1 MSRIAVE
8 DRRSLLLDAAFRVIA
23 RSGVEGATTR
33 AICGEA
39 NMAQAS
45 FHYAFESRDELL
57 AELVQRGTTAEMSAV
72 SAPLVSEELAEA
84 FESGDIRLALK
95 AGLNAYVDHLVED
108 PEREQAL
115 LVLAQYARRTP
126 GLEPMAAQ
134 MYQRYYEM
142 AEMLLIAGAQ
152 TCNVDWDTPPAELA
166 PIAIAATDG
175 ITLAYLA
182 HGDRAIAD
190 RIVDETVETLLRHI
204 RETPRE

>member
-33 AICGEA
+33 AICSEA
-39 NMAQAS
+39 DMAQAS

-57 AELVQRGTTAEMSAV
+57 AELVHRGTTAEMSAV

-84 FESGDIRLALK
+84 FDSGDISLALR
-95 AGLNAYVDHLVED
+95 AGLSAYVDHLVAE
-108 PEREQAL
+108 PEREMAMIT
-115 LVLAQYARRTP
+115 LAQYARRTQ
-126 GLEPMAAQ
+126 GLEPLAAQ
-134 MYQRYYEM
+134 LYQRYYDM
-142 AEMLLIAGAQ
+142 AELLLVAAAQ
-152 TCNVDWDTPPAELA
+152 TCNVEWDTPPTELA

-182 HGDRAIAD
+182 HGKREIAD
-190 RIVDETVETLLRHI
+190 RIITETVESLVRHI
-204 RETPRE
+204 RALPEE